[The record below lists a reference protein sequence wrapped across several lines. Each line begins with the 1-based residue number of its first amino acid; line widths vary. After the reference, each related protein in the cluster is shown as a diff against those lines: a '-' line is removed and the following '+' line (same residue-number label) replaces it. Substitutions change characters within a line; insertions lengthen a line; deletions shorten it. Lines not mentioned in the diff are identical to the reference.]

1 MTFRLIF
8 KELNEIR
15 ELPDGI
21 YTINDLLDDLELPGE
36 TIVAKKND
44 EIVIEKT
51 EINENDEIKLIQI
64 IYGG

>member
-8 KELNEIR
+8 KELNELR
-15 ELPDGI
+15 ELPEGK

-44 EIVIEKT
+44 EIVLEET
-51 EINENDEIKLIQI
+51 EINENDEIRLIQI

>member
-8 KELNEIR
+8 KEQSELRDIPR
-15 ELPDGI
+15 EK
-21 YTINDLLDDLELPGE
+21 YTINDLLNDLKLPNQ
-36 TIVAKKND
+36 TIVAKIND
-44 EIVIEKT
+44 EIAVEEA

>member
-8 KELNEIR
+8 KELNELR
-15 ELPDGI
+15 ELPEGK
-21 YTINDLLDDLELPGE
+21 YTINDLLDDLELPDE

-44 EIVIEKT
+44 EIVIEET
-51 EINENDEIKLIQI
+51 EINENDEIRLIQI

>member
-8 KELNEIR
+8 KELNELR
-15 ELPDGI
+15 ELPEGK

-44 EIVIEKT
+44 EIVIE
-51 EINENDEIKLIQI
+51 
-64 IYGG
+64 